1 MKSRLNWMSPV
12 GFREGTLSLKTA

>member
-1 MKSRLNWMSPV
+1 MNWMSPV